1 MSDINVTPFVDVML
15 VLLIVFMVTAPML
28 TVGVPVNLPDS
39 NADSL
44 PDDKEPLTLTINSKG
59 EIFIQKTK
67 VGFSELIPKLLA
79 IAKNRTDTRIYVRGD
94 KNIDY
99 WRVMEV
105 MGKLSGSG
113 FSKVALISETKR

>member
-1 MSDINVTPFVDVML
+1 MMSI
-15 VLLIVFMVTAPML
+15 
-28 TVGVPVNLPDS
+28 
-39 NADSL
+39 
-44 PDDKEPLTLTINSKG
+44 
-59 EIFIQKTK
+59 
-67 VGFSELIPKLLA
+67 A

-99 WRVMEV
+99 GRVMEV